1 MSGELFDV
9 PETKSPKLKW
19 LEQHK
24 IKTEQTQYKVG
35 DEDEFGEDLFPWYA
49 WTGGANIA
57 RTSTSKMAGGETE
70 DEAIRNLAIKLHLR
84 TWGEENL

>member
-24 IKTEQTQYKVG
+24 IKTEQTQ
-35 DEDEFGEDLFPWYA
+35 
-49 WTGGANIA
+49 
-57 RTSTSKMAGGETE
+57 
-70 DEAIRNLAIKLHLR
+70 
-84 TWGEENL
+84 